1 MTQLKTL
8 HERWTA
14 EPAYQK
20 AYDALDDEFAL
31 VTAITQARSRAGLIQ
46 EEVAQ
51 RMRTTQ
57 GNIALLEAGRTRP
70 SIRTLEKFAEAGGS
84 KLKISFEPIGT
95 R

>member
-46 EEVAQ
+46 EEVAHAHDTGQ
-51 RMRTTQ
+51 YR
-57 GNIALLEAGRTRP
+57 AA
-70 SIRTLEKFAEAGGS
+70 
-84 KLKISFEPIGT
+84 
-95 R
+95 